1 MADKERSMYE
11 LEYPA
16 PEVSGAHEST
26 VTMVVALQGYADAGH
41 AVEAAA
47 DHLLAALDNRLVASF
62 NNDELIDYR
71 SRRPTV
77 TLRDSH
83 IDRVDKLELG
93 LRVLRDVEGHPFLL
107 LAGPEP
113 DLRWDGFS
121 QAVADLAEK
130 YGVDKTICLYSAP
143 MAVPHTRPMVVSAH
157 GNFPALKNKHI
168 FFDSIVHLP
177 GSAQLT
183 IESVL
188 QRRGKKTGGYT
199 AMVPNYVSGSF
210 YPEATLNLLRAVED
224 IANVKLPLHVLERDA
239 EKVEEQLYQQT
250 AENGE
255 IQQVVGLLEQ
265 QYDERLAE
273 FQEAHPGMALPGE
286 AAIPTSEELGEEF
299 ERFLASVSDREA
311 PPQPGALPPRA
322 SENTQEPSAQRTD
335 APGTTDP
342 REALRS
348 FTEET
353 AVYPEHHERKTDEDR
368 ETEEGV
374 DKPEGSPSADDE
386 TDDHQ

>member
-1 MADKERSMYE
+1 MADNERSMYE

-16 PEVSGAHEST
+16 PEMAGSHEST
-26 VTMVVALQGYADAGH
+26 VTMIVALQGYADAGH

-47 DHLLAALDNRLVASF
+47 DHLLAALNNRLVASF

-77 TLRDSH
+77 TLRDS
-83 IDRVDKLELG
+83 RVAAVDKMELG
-93 LRVLRDVEGHPFLL
+93 LRVVRDVEGHPFLL
-107 LAGPEP
+107 LSGPEP

-121 QAVADLAEK
+121 QAVADLVEK

-157 GNFPALKNKHI
+157 GNFPSLKNKHI

-188 QRRGKKTGGYT
+188 QERGKKTGGYT
-199 AMVPNYVSGSF
+199 AMVPNYIAGSL

-224 IANVKLPLHVLERDA
+224 IADVKLPLHVLERDA

-255 IQQVVGLLEQ
+255 IQQVVGILEQ
-265 QYDERLAE
+265 QYDERLEE
-273 FQEAHPGMALPGE
+273 FRQTHPGMALPGE
-286 AAIPTSEELGEEF
+286 AAIPSSEEIGEEF
-299 ERFLASVSDREA
+299 ERFLASVTDQKS
-311 PPQPGALPPRA
+311 PQQPGALPRSYA
-322 SENTQEPSAQRTD
+322 GDDEAES

-348 FTEET
+348 FTEELDDT
-353 AVYPEHHERKTDEDR
+353 PAPPTTDHEGSDEDEAEGP
-368 ETEEGV
+368 ETPPSDEGE
-374 DKPEGSPSADDE
+374 DPNA
-386 TDDHQ
+386 Q